1 MNLGQLIEYN
11 MNIFLENSCIKCG
24 GEVISRPFSK
34 KSKLKISLDQ
44 QFVENQNWWKP
55 KRIET
60 EVHITFI
67 NTFYNGFL

>member
-11 MNIFLENSCIKCG
+11 MNIFLENSYIKCG

-44 QFVENQNWWKP
+44 QFVENQN
-55 KRIET
+55 
-60 EVHITFI
+60 
-67 NTFYNGFL
+67 

>member
-1 MNLGQLIEYN
+1 MKLGQLIEYN
-11 MNIFLENSCIKCG
+11 MNIFLENSYIKCG

-55 KRIET
+55 K
-60 EVHITFI
+60 HW
-67 NTFYNGFL
+67 NWGAYYFYKHLL